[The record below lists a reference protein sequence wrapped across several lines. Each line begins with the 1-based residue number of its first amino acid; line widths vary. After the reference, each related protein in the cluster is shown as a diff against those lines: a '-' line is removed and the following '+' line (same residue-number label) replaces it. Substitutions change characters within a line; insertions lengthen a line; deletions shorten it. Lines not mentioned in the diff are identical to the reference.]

1 LSTAPVTACEWTG
14 YLAEDFR
21 FGEFP
26 RDAVVLDVGFGT
38 GEQMRHLAARGCLV
52 IGIEVDH
59 GLARQAQT
67 MGLPV
72 CRSVAEALPFK
83 SESFDGIV
91 CKVVLPYTDEALAVA
106 EMSRVLKR
114 GGLAR
119 VSYHGLGYS
128 LRYLLT
134 PGHWKRRFY
143 AARVIVNTFVYRLT
157 ARRLPGFLG
166 DTIFQSENRLRQYYA
181 KAGLELLDRPYSAS
195 FGGAPV
201 FIYHELRRN

>member
-1 LSTAPVTACEWTG
+1 LSTAAATACEWTG

-38 GEQMRHLAARGCLV
+38 GEQMRHLTSRGCRV

-59 GLARQAQT
+59 ELARRAQAT
-67 MGLPV
+67 GLPV
-72 CRSVAEALPFK
+72 CRSVAEALPFEG
-83 SESFDGIV
+83 ESFDGIV

-106 EMSRVLKR
+106 EISRVLKR
-114 GGLAR
+114 GGVAR

-128 LRYLLT
+128 LRYLVT

-157 ARRLPGFLG
+157 ARRLPGFWG
-166 DTIFQSENRLRQYYA
+166 DTIFQSENRLRRYYA
-181 KAGLELLDRPYSAS
+181 KAGLDLVDRPYSAS